1 MAGTVEVTDLEQ
13 QGIATPK
20 AETETETEDRAP
32 TASPAA
38 KYVKKETQPEP
49 EPETEPGDRSPTASS
64 VADDVKKE
72 SDDDD
77 DDSDEGPWICV
88 VDEVSEEKKI
98 DEGNHYYSRPISRP
112 ITRR

>member
-38 KYVKKETQPEP
+38 KYVKKETQP